1 MRKTPDKWNKV
12 KLGDISEMCLGKMLD
27 QEKNK
32 GELQPYL
39 ANVNVRWGSFDFKD
53 LNMMRFEQNEH
64 DRYGLKFGDIVICE
78 GGEAGRCAIWKNEI
92 PNMKIQKALHRVR
105 IKDGYDNQFVYYRFL
120 LAGITGELEKY
131 FTGSTIKHLTGYS
144 LKQVAFAFPS
154 LPIQQKIAAILSA
167 YDDLIENNLKQI
179 RLLEEMAQ
187 ITYQEWFVR
196 LKFPNHENTPIDETT
211 GLPIG
216 WEYRQIKDIGKII
229 TGKTPSTENEDF
241 YGTDIPFIKTPDM
254 SGFPYV
260 IETKQY
266 LSLNGAGSQKNN
278 IIPKNSLMV
287 SCIATVGVYAL
298 CSQDSMTNQQINSI
312 KFYDERYSFFMY
324 SFSRNFKPLL
334 EAIGSNGATMTNV
347 NKSKFE
353 QIKVVFPSD
362 DILEKYHNKVKESFT
377 VILNKQKQNQCLK
390 EARDILLPR
399 LMTGKITVE

>member
-216 WEYRQIKDIGKII
+216 WHFGKVIDLIELQRGFDLPIQDREHGSIPIIASTGTVGFHSSYKVQGAGVVTGRSGTIGQVMFVD
-229 TGKTPSTENEDF
+229 SDF
-241 YGTDIPFIKTPDM
+241 
-254 SGFPYV
+254 FPLNTTLWVKSYKSCKPIFV
-260 IETKQY
+260 KH
-266 LSLNGAGSQKNN
+266 LLDSLNIESLCGGAAVPSLDRKAVHVQKAV
-278 IIPKNSLMV
+278 IPPAKLMNDFD
-287 SCIATVGVYAL
+287 VYAA
-298 CSQDSMTNQQINSI
+298 SH
-312 KFYDERYSFFMY
+312 Y
-324 SFSRNFKPLL
+324 
-334 EAIGSNGATMTNV
+334 EAM
-347 NKSKFE
+347 
-353 QIKVVFPSD
+353 KVLRS
-362 DILEKYHNKVKESFT
+362 
-377 VILNKQKQNQCLK
+377 QNQLLK